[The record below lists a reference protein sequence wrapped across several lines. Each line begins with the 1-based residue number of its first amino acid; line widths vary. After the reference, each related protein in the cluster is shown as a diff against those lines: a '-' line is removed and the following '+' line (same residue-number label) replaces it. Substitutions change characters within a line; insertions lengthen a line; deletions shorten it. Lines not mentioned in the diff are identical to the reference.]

1 MNTIICLGMLFLLVA
16 CDMEKYPEPE
26 GNVLPEVLIY
36 CDIAMLQPLKELA
49 TMIES
54 AHNCQVVIISSN
66 SDHLVRTIE
75 INHQGDIFFP
85 GCSSYL
91 SPLLKAGIV
100 TKMMAVGYNEAG
112 FLVWPGNP
120 KKIPAM
126 FSSLVDPQYRIAI
139 ASPMVGSIGRD
150 TKRALEAANI
160 YRNVVDN
167 ALFSATDSQELT
179 AAIINKELDL
189 VVNWRSVK
197 YLPGNSEKMEFLPF
211 PPKHK
216 FKHQLI
222 MGKLLYSKHP
232 KIAES
237 LMELAISKQG
247 KGIFKKYGFGN
258 Y

>member
-1 MNTIICLGMLFLLVA
+1 MIYLGMLFLLVA
-16 CDMEKYPEPE
+16 CDMEKYPEPA
-26 GNVLPEVLIY
+26 GNKLPEILIY

-49 TMIES
+49 AVIES
-54 AHNCQVVIISSN
+54 AHNCKIVIISSN

-75 INHQGDIFFP
+75 INHQGDLFFP

-91 SPLLKAGIV
+91 SPLLTNGIV

-120 KKIPAM
+120 KQIPAS
-126 FSSLVDPQYRIAI
+126 FASLVDENYRIAI

-150 TKRALEAANI
+150 TKRALEKENI
-160 YRNVVDN
+160 YRAVVDN
-167 ALFSATDSQELT
+167 ALFTASDSQELS
-179 AAIINKELDL
+179 AAIIRKDVDL

-197 YLPGNSEKMEFLPF
+197 YLPGNSEKMEFLSF
-211 PPKHK
+211 PPEHK
-216 FKHQLI
+216 FRHQLI

-232 KIAES
+232 KIVSS
-237 LMELAISKQG
+237 LMDLAISKNG
-247 KGIFKKYGFGN
+247 KNIFKKYGFGN